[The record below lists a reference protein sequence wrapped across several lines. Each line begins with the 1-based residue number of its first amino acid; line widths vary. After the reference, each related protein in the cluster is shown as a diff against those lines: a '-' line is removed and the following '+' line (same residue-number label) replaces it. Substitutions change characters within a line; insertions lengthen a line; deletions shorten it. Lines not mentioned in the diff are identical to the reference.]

1 MATQVFAGQALLPEG
16 WVQDVVI
23 SYDAA
28 GTITRVEAGAEHAPG
43 MERAEIMVPA
53 LSNLHSHAFQRAMAG
68 LAEVAGPSADSF
80 WTWRDR
86 MYRCVASMTPD
97 DIETVA
103 LYLQIELLKGGFGHL
118 VEFHYQ
124 HHDGTGAPYAT
135 PAETSLRQ
143 FEAARQSGIGLTL
156 LPVFYA
162 QSDFGGVPP
171 VEGQRPFLHDVDGY
185 LRLMETVRARAAED
199 GQLAGCAIH
208 SLRAATPEQ
217 MRTILAALPQE
228 APIHIH
234 VAEQL
239 REVEA
244 SIGWSGR
251 RPVEWLLDEM
261 PVDARWCLIHAT
273 HLTETEVTRMAR
285 SGAVA
290 GLCPATEANLGDG
303 IFEARDFLAQG
314 GRFGVGTDSHVAT
327 SVAEELRLLEYSQ
340 RLRDRARN
348 CLAAGEGSSTGRR
361 LFDGALAGGHQAAG
375 IAKAGLRVG
384 APASWL
390 ALDHAHPFLATA
402 GGDALIDRWIFAL
415 GDQAI
420 RDVTVRG
427 KKVIDNRRHA
437 LDDEI
442 APRFAEVLRKI
453 QA

>member
-1 MATQVFAGQALLPEG
+1 MTSQVFAGQALLPEG
-16 WVQDVVI
+16 WARDVVI
-23 SYDAA
+23 GFDAA
-28 GTITRVEAGAEHAPG
+28 GTIARVETGAEQAPG
-43 MERAEIMVPA
+43 MERVEIMVPA

-86 MYRCVASMTPD
+86 MYRCVGSMTPD

-124 HHDGTGAPYAT
+124 HHSGTGVPYAN

-143 FEAARQSGIGLTL
+143 FEAARQSGIGLTQ

-162 QSDFGGVPP
+162 QSDFGGLPP
-171 VEGQRPFLHDVDGY
+171 VAGQRPFLHDVDGY

-217 MRTILAALPQE
+217 MRAILAELPEE

-234 VAEQL
+234 VAEQM

-244 SIGWSGR
+244 SIAWSGR

-273 HLTETEVTRMAR
+273 HLTDSEVTRMAQ

-361 LFDGALAGGHQAAG
+361 LLGGALAGGHQAAG
-375 IAKAGLRVG
+375 IAKAGLQVG
-384 APASWL
+384 AAASWL
-390 ALDHAHPFLATA
+390 VMDHEHPFVGTA
-402 GGDALIDRWIFAL
+402 SGDTLIDRWIFAL

-420 RDVTVRG
+420 RDVIVRG
-427 KKVIDNRRHA
+427 KKVIENRRHA
-437 LDDEI
+437 LDEEI

>member
-1 MATQVFAGQALLPEG
+1 MASQVFARKALLPTG
-16 WVQDVVI
+16 WATDVVI
-23 SYDAA
+23 GISAD
-28 GTITRVEAGAEHAPG
+28 GDIERVEQGATRAPG
-43 MERAEIMVPA
+43 MAEVEIMVPA
-53 LSNLHSHAFQRAMAG
+53 LTNLHSHAFQRAMAG

-124 HHDGTGAPYAT
+124 HHDGTGTPYAN

-143 FEAARQSGIGLTL
+143 FEAAKQSGISLTL

-171 VEGQRPFLHDVDGY
+171 VAGQRPFLHDVEGY

-217 MRTILAALPQE
+217 MRAILAELPE
-228 APIHIH
+228 AAPIHIH
-234 VAEQL
+234 VAEQM

-244 SIGWSGR
+244 SLAWSGR

-273 HLTETEVTRMAR
+273 HLTDTEITRMAQ

-361 LFDGALAGGHQAAG
+361 LLDGALAGGHQAAG
-375 IAKAGLRVG
+375 LSAAGLQVG

-390 ALDHAHPFLATA
+390 ALDPEHPFLATA
-402 GGDALIDRWIFAL
+402 QDDALIDRWIFAL
-415 GDQAI
+415 GDRAI

-427 KKVIDNRRHA
+427 RKVIENGRHA
-437 LDDEI
+437 LDEQI
-442 APRFAEVLRKI
+442 APRFAAVLRKI
-453 QA
+453 QS

>member
-1 MATQVFAGQALLPEG
+1 MTQQVFAETALLPTG
-16 WVQDVVI
+16 WARDVVI
-23 SYDAA
+23 GVGPD
-28 GTITRVEAGAEHAPG
+28 GTITGVQPGAARAPG
-43 MERAEIMVPA
+43 MPLVEIMVPA
-53 LSNLHSHAFQRAMAG
+53 LTNLHSHAFQRAMAG

-86 MYRCVASMTPD
+86 MYRCVGSMTPD

-124 HHDGTGAPYAT
+124 HHSGSGAPYAN

-143 FEAARQSGIGLTL
+143 FEAARQSGIGLTH

-171 VEGQRPFLHDVDGY
+171 VPGQRPFLHDVDGY
-185 LRLMETVRARAAED
+185 LRLMEAVRARAAED

-217 MRTILAALPQE
+217 MRAVLAELPQD

-234 VAEQL
+234 VAEQM

-244 SIGWSGR
+244 SIAWSGR

-261 PVDARWCLIHAT
+261 PVDDRWCLIHAT
-273 HLTETEVTRMAR
+273 HLTATEVTRMAQ

-361 LFDGALAGGHQAAG
+361 LLDGALAGGHQAAG
-375 IAKAGLRVG
+375 IAKAGLQVG

-390 ALDHAHPFLATA
+390 ALDAQNPFLATA
-402 GGDALIDRWIFAL
+402 GDDALIDRWIFAM
-415 GDQAI
+415 GDTAI

-427 KKVIDNRRHA
+427 KTVIEHGRHA
-437 LDDEI
+437 LDEEI

-453 QA
+453 QS